1 MTMNTVFKK
10 QERKSNKIIVF
21 ANQKGGVGK
30 TSLCAS
36 VCNRFAKV
44 RHKFC
49 AVDADAQRSLWK
61 LREENKQDHPDLQ
74 EPYFIYH
81 FDDLDSE
88 KYTTELMED
97 LRDVDG
103 DVFIDAPGSLSK
115 SGMIPLIKGADVV
128 IIPYSYDENTV
139 LSTIAFIRFLKRIFK
154 DNETKMPQIIFVQN
168 RYNAKWGRKGD
179 FPTWEL
185 TDKGFAEFGTLAP
198 RVALSSEM
206 TRVNTFYNT
215 PKLQELIAPFCDFLD
230 ENVFKTNS

>member
-1 MTMNTVFKK
+1 MNTVFK
-10 QERKSNKIIVF
+10 QRERKSNLIIVC

-36 VCNRFAKV
+36 LCNHYAEI

-49 AVDADAQRSLWK
+49 AVDTDAQRSLWK
-61 LREENKQDHPDLQ
+61 LREENKQDHPNLQ

-88 KYTTELMED
+88 KFTTELMED

-115 SGMIPLIKGADVV
+115 PGMIPLIKGADVV
-128 IIPYSYDENTV
+128 LIPYSYDENTV
-139 LSTIAFIRFLKRIFK
+139 LSTIAFIRFLKSIFK
-154 DNETKMPQIIFVQN
+154 DKEALMPKIIFVHN
-168 RYNAKWGRKGD
+168 RYNAKWGRKED
-179 FPTWEL
+179 FAAWEL

-198 RVALSSEM
+198 RVPLTSEM

-215 PKLQELIAPFCDFLD
+215 PKLKELIAPLCDFLD
-230 ENVFKTNS
+230 KEVFKINQK